1 MYLVHVLVIEYVPLP
16 IPFLVAEREAP
27 NVAADAEGRDA
38 EEGQVCVRRLRDQPR
53 LYGRLS
59 QGNPHAREDVRELPG
74 DGQPAEPVRTRAH
87 AGQGADHHGRE
98 HQQDAIHV
106 AL

>member
-1 MYLVHVLVIEYVPLP
+1 MIYLNWDWESS
-16 IPFLVAEREAP
+16 FSVAEREAAD
-27 NVAADAEGRDA
+27 VVADAERNYP
-38 EEGQVCVRRLRDQPR
+38 EEGQDDVRRLRDHPLR
-53 LYGRLS
+53 DGRLS
-59 QGNPHAREDVRELPG
+59 EGDPDAREDVRELPG
-74 DGQPAEPVRTRAH
+74 DGQPAEPVRARAH